1 MIIAFVLPNV
11 VAYARTVCLLQLF
24 LMPTVKCCQCKDFA
38 RRLDPPPKRTHAH
51 IHSLTPV
58 ASSYKTLMR
67 LSNVSDFE
75 GVHCFFE
82 GFSTLQAERLLPT
95 CKAAPFGGAEF
106 FNSTSN
112 FGSRCCLTSKD
123 IKLYSGHG
131 YIKVSLR

>member
-1 MIIAFVLPNV
+1 
-11 VAYARTVCLLQLF
+11 
-24 LMPTVKCCQCKDFA
+24 MPE
-38 RRLDPPPKRTHAH
+38 
-51 IHSLTPV
+51 PV
-58 ASSYKTLMR
+58 FASSPTSMA
-67 LSNVSDFE
+67 NVSDSE

-106 FNSTSN
+106 LNSTSN
-112 FGSRCCLTSKD
+112 FASRCCLTSKD